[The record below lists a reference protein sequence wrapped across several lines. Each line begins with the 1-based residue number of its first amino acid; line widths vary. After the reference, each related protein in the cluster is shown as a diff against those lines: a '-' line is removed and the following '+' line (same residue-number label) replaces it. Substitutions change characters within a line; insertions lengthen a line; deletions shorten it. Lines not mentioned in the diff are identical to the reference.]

1 MQDDKSTRTRKQTT
15 KNPCGK
21 CAQECVSGNGSS
33 LPCGGACGFH
43 YHTAC
48 VEGMTPEF
56 AENCGTMTKIHGISP
71 FFCLICRR
79 FIDFSNTTFT
89 QQADL
94 IKAVKDEGKETKTQF
109 KDEMKDVK
117 IQLRTVTMENKVLIE
132 KVAKLETNSDQAMNE
147 RMERIEGRINDAEQR
162 ANAAEARANT
172 AELEL
177 QQVKAE
183 LERMKNGTDQVKE
196 QIVVM
201 EKEIET
207 GMEQAKKEFK
217 EELTVEMRTREEKAC
232 NIVIYGAKES
242 EKESAAERVVEDE
255 RFVRDLA
262 EAIEVE
268 IVGEVEPKYR
278 AGKKQDGGKPR
289 PLVVKVSDEET
300 REKLLQK
307 ARFLGRDEDWKS
319 VFVSLDLT
327 NKERDEAKKKEEKMR
342 EEAKK
347 RTEEEAKNGTR
358 TGGRYVVAGMRGRER
373 WLAWRAETRRAV

>member
-1 MQDDKSTRTRKQTT
+1 
-15 KNPCGK
+15 
-21 CAQECVSGNGSS
+21 
-33 LPCGGACGFH
+33 
-43 YHTAC
+43 
-48 VEGMTPEF
+48 
-56 AENCGTMTKIHGISP
+56 
-71 FFCLICRR
+71 
-79 FIDFSNTTFT
+79 
-89 QQADL
+89 
-94 IKAVKDEGKETKTQF
+94 
-109 KDEMKDVK
+109 
-117 IQLRTVTMENKVLIE
+117 MENKVLIE
-132 KVAKLETNSDQAMNE
+132 KVAKLETSPDLGMNE
-147 RMERIEGRINDAEQR
+147 RMERMEGRISDAEQR

-183 LERMKNGTDQVKE
+183 IERMKNGTDQVKE

-201 EKEIET
+201 EREIET

-262 EAIEVE
+262 EEIEVE

-278 AGKKQDGGKPR
+278 AGKKQEGGKAR
-289 PLVVKVSDEET
+289 PLVVKVSDDET
-300 REKLLQK
+300 REKLLQN
-307 ARFLGRDEDWKS
+307 ARLLGRKDDNWKS
-319 VFVSLDLT
+319 VFVALDLT
-327 NKERDEAKKKEEKMR
+327 NKEREEAKKKEDKMR

-373 WLAWRAETRRAV
+373 WIAWRAETRRAV